1 MRDRILSNKIGFRK
15 VDSFNWNLL
24 HSKYVVKDRWI
35 SVRADTCQ
43 MPNGK
48 IVEPYY
54 VLEYPTW
61 VNVVALTKNQ
71 EIVLVKQ
78 YRHGLQ
84 KIVLELPSG
93 AVEVEDS
100 SPLAAAKRELLEET
114 GYTSDNFIGTGIL
127 SPNPAN
133 HNNLTHCFLATD
145 VEKIADLNL
154 DDTEEIDVLLLPLE
168 KIIEGIESGILL
180 QALHISSL
188 FLALKKLGKLKFNQ

>member
-1 MRDRILSNKIGFRK
+1 MEA
-15 VDSFNWNLL
+15 FNWNLL
-24 HSKYVVKDRWI
+24 NSKYVVKDKWI

-71 EIVLVKQ
+71 KIVLVKQ

-93 AVEVEDS
+93 AVEAEDLS
-100 SPLAAAKRELLEET
+100 LVAAVKRELLEET
-114 GYTSDNFIGTGIL
+114 GYTSDNFIETGIL

-133 HNNLTHCFLATD
+133 HNNLTHCFLATN

-154 DDTEEIDVLLLPLE
+154 DDTEQIDVLVLPLE
-168 KIIEGIESGILL
+168 KVIEEIESGILL

-188 FLALKKLGKLKFNQ
+188 FLALKNLGKLKYN